1 MSKQSSVVFF
11 WNQLPEIL
19 PFTVNTETAIKLLE
33 AYEQAKEMHK
43 DEIKNAFTNGFILS
57 RNSNVIA
64 DEKFYNETF
73 GSSDSLNE
81 SRNFGNETQDVFQ
94 GD

>member
-1 MSKQSSVVFF
+1 
-11 WNQLPEIL
+11 
-19 PFTVNTETAIKLLE
+19 
-33 AYEQAKEMHK
+33 MHK

>member
-1 MSKQSSVVFF
+1 MTNNKQSSVVDWIF
-11 WNQLPEIL
+11 NQLP
-19 PFTVNTETAIKLLE
+19 
-33 AYEQAKEMHK
+33 YEYKTTRSGFDVYQQAKVMHK